1 MPRFQWLDD
10 EQSMHDKMLEGME
23 KRLRDLFDQLH
34 TLNEGLPLLRFLEEN
49 ANKLMTLEDI
59 TYFLKRPGAALESS
73 LYTMT
78 ELGLARWISAAG
90 IVFFGFTRDRERRQL
105 VRDLFTWQDRWRARL
120 TFIES
125 VIDGKARR
133 PVLPPSL

>member
-1 MPRFQWLDD
+1 MKVYPFCV
-10 EQSMHDKMLEGME
+10 S
-23 KRLRDLFDQLH
+23 
-34 TLNEGLPLLRFLEEN
+34 EEN

-73 LYTMT
+73 LYAMT
-78 ELGLARWISAAG
+78 EMGLARWISAAG
-90 IVFFGFTRDRERRQL
+90 VVFFGLTGDRERRQL
-105 VRDLFTWQDRWRARL
+105 VRDLFAWQDGWRARL

-125 VIDGKARR
+125 VIDGKARQ